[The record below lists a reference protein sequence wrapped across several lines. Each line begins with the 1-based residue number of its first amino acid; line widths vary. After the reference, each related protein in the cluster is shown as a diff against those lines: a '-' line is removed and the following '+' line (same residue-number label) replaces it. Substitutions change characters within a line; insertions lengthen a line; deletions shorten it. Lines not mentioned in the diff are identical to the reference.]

1 MESGL
6 NDRQTTARDLLKVI
20 FRRKYVILCTVCIVM
35 FVLYI
40 GVQFQPPEAYEAK
53 VKMLIS
59 AKKNIE
65 SPYYKNITDT
75 RSMETTL
82 TQSELVK
89 SNPVIERVV
98 KILKLNEIPL
108 DSEKKISSPL
118 RGLLVDWKNKHITK
132 KLEGM
137 SEKEHDEFLF
147 QMAVLALK
155 EKIRID
161 PIKDT
166 DLFAITV
173 TDYDAKQAAR
183 LANTISRSYCIF
195 DLEQQ
200 LAELQQRY
208 GDKHLFVLQLK
219 DNLRKL
225 EANLTIEK
233 ISNIEAI
240 GPASVKIIEQA
251 VVPIEPVKEHK
262 ELVFIFAFFV
272 SIFLG
277 ITLAFSFEYMDT
289 TFKSPLEI
297 KTELGKTAFLGDIPA
312 PRTPLLV
319 KILLGSRKLIYTA
332 LGAAAAFI
340 LVHVLINILSNDT
353 ANPVVMFFNA
363 AGPELSNERKAL
375 LPFIFI
381 CLITAVIFMDKAI
394 IYGATVLARSALF
407 GKKLKQESP
416 YQQASRNV
424 ASHICR
430 TLKEKNV
437 KSAVIAS
444 VPASEENSAVTANLA
459 FHAAGKNANI
469 LLIDAGLNNA
479 ASLHKIFKLSA
490 SPGLTDTLSGNAP
503 LDNAIRKI
511 QSNLCLLP
519 AGGRAIDPGGL
530 IDSPQMSELIKNAE
544 KKFDYVF
551 IYFPDLRKLKEARAL
566 ASFTSGMILMAGESK
581 TRKEVFKAL
590 IEPLQQK
597 EAGIIGVVYNNRT
610 YPIPKVIY
618 ERT

>member
-1 MESGL
+1 MENKISE
-6 NDRQTTARDLLKVI
+6 RQTTARDLLKVI
-20 FRRKYVILCTVCIVM
+20 FRRKFVILYAVCIVM
-35 FVLYI
+35 SALYI
-40 GVQFQPPEAYEAK
+40 GVQLQAPESYEAK

-98 KILKLNEIPL
+98 RILKLNEIPL
-108 DSEKKISSPL
+108 DYEKKISSPL
-118 RGLLVDWKNKHITK
+118 RGLLVDWKNKHIAR
-132 KLEGM
+132 KLEKY
-137 SEKEHDEFLF
+137 SEKEKAEFLF
-147 QMAVLALK
+147 QMAAIELK
-155 EKIRID
+155 EKIEVA

-166 DLFAITV
+166 DLFTIIV
-173 TDYDAKQAAR
+173 TDYDARQAAR
-183 LANTISRSYCIF
+183 LANTVSRSYCIF

-225 EANLTIEK
+225 EDNLTQEQ

-262 ELVFIFAFFV
+262 EVVFIFAFFV

-297 KTELGKTAFLGDIPA
+297 KAELGKTPLLGDIPA
-312 PRTPLLV
+312 PRAPVVV
-319 KILLGSRKLIYTA
+319 KILLGLRKLIYTA
-332 LGAAAAFI
+332 LGAAIAFI
-340 LVHVLINILSNDT
+340 LAQILITALSSD
-353 ANPVVMFFNA
+353 ASNPVVSFFR
-363 AGPELSNERKAL
+363 AGPGISNTGKAL
-375 LPFIFI
+375 LPFMVLPLIF
-381 CLITAVIFMDKAI
+381 AVIFMDKAVMC
-394 IYGATVLARSALF
+394 AVNALTRNALF
-407 GKKLKQESP
+407 GKNLAPESP
-416 YQQASRNV
+416 YQQTCAAV

-430 TLKEKNV
+430 TLKEKTV

-444 VPASEENSAVTANLA
+444 VPASEENAAIAANLA
-459 FHAAGKNANI
+459 FHAAGKSANI
-469 LLIDAGLNNA
+469 LLIDAGLNHA

-490 SPGLTDTLSGNAP
+490 SPGLTEAISGNAP
-503 LDNAIRKI
+503 LDSAIRKA
-511 QSNLCLLP
+511 QSNLCLLT
-519 AGGRAIDPGGL
+519 AGGKAVDPGEI
-530 IDSPQMSELIKNAE
+530 IDSAQMSELIKNAE

-551 IYFPDLRKLKEARAL
+551 IYFPDLKRLKEARAL
-566 ASFTSGMILMAGESK
+566 ASFSNGIILMAAESR

-597 EAGIIGVVYNNRT
+597 GTEIIGAVYSNRT